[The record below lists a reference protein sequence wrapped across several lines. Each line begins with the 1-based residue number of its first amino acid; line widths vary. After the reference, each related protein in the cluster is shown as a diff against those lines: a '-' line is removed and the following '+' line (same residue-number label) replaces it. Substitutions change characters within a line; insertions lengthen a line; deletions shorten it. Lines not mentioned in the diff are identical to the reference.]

1 MDPAQL
7 AVLLGTI
14 VTGFIGSGSLAM
26 WRISRL
32 EKRMDE
38 SSKDAREDRRRI
50 YDKLDNERK
59 EREDDRRDFDRLAGE
74 SYEVKDI
81 LTVISVVVM
90 ILTIIVPECII
101 VLL

>member
-74 SYEVKDI
+74 LRGKGYINGNIRRSDDI
-81 LTVISVVVM
+81 DNNRS
-90 ILTIIVPECII
+90 
-101 VLL
+101 